1 MFSTFPLAGVKS
13 FHPSLQGDL
22 ADPKTHNSNEQTS

>member
-1 MFSTFPLAGVKS
+1 MFSIFPQAGVKS

-22 ADPKTHNSNEQTS
+22 ADPKICNANEQSS